1 MNHFQK
7 EVHPRK
13 AIYHALNRMRSGGTT
28 NDKKKTGRPTSWTP
42 DRKSQLQRLA
52 YNRKVRGSHFF
63 IYINDCFHPPASPRV
78 IFLASFSHYSRETV
92 AWEDENVNIVP
103 EKINPPNV
111 PHARP
116 IENFHVFLA
125 QKVYEGGTE
134 QQLIRRIEF

>member
-13 AIYHALNRMRSGGTT
+13 ALYHALNRMRSGGTT

-63 IYINDCFHPPASPRV
+63 IYINDCFHPPASPRLELYFWPHSV
-78 IFLASFSHYSRETV
+78 IILERQWLGRMKMSTLCPKRLIHQMSPMHAQLRIFMSFWHKRFTRE
-92 AWEDENVNIVP
+92 
-103 EKINPPNV
+103 
-111 PHARP
+111 ARSSS
-116 IENFHVFLA
+116 
-125 QKVYEGGTE
+125 
-134 QQLIRRIEF
+134 